1 MKTTIL
7 RKNNYTEITIKSDT
21 DSENEINSIGESI
34 HNQLVGN
41 SDYIENRIILN
52 VNDAEKGAV
61 KLLIYDD
68 TTEVTSIELK
78 EENSNE

>member
-52 VNDAEKGAV
+52 VNDAEKGSV

-68 TTEVTSIELK
+68 TTEVTSIDLK
-78 EENSNE
+78 EKDNNE

>member
-52 VNDAEKGAV
+52 VNDAEKGSV